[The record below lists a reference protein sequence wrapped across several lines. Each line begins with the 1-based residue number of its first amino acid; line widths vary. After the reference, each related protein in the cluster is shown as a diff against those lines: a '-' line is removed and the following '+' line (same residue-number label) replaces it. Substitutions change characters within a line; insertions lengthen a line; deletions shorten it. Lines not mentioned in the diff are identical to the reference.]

1 MSKKTDLHLFI
12 AMKRA
17 NAYLDKASA
26 PLFAKSGLTA
36 SQFAVLEVLYH
47 KGNLTIGE
55 VQDKILS
62 STGTMPLIIK
72 NLEKQ
77 GLILKT
83 QCKSDKR
90 RFYLELSPTG
100 ETLIAE
106 VFKENARQIEDDF
119 SVLTEEEKETLLYL
133 LKKVSR
139 YHT

>member
-1 MSKKTDLHLFI
+1 MNRKLDLNLFI

-26 PLFAKSGLTA
+26 PLFAKHGLTS

-47 KGNLTIGE
+47 KGNLSIGE

-77 GLILKT
+77 GFILKT
-83 QCKSDKR
+83 QCKNDKR
-90 RFYLELSPTG
+90 KFYLELSPTG
-100 ETLIAE
+100 EELIAE
-106 VFKENARQIEDDF
+106 VFKENAGQIEEDF
-119 SVLTEEEKETLLYL
+119 SVLNEEEKETFLYL

-139 YHT
+139 YRT